1 MSNKGEDEADTT
13 TRWEQLWP
21 GSRWVLSGT
30 RVWASEPHAKTGTSD
45 ETEDNDDAKPVMK
58 EEEKVDALEKLKKD
72 KDAMMRR
79 IIQDGEDAS
88 TKAFALD
95 SGLNVVLPSKKDK
108 QQQKGGRRTRGKLR
122 AKSRAKSR
130 KKRRRKRGGTRKNA
144 GPEKP
149 IVGYYY
155 RINIYHGGQGEKV
168 LQYGNVIGK
177 YLGLAEEFH
186 DGFQGEDKKKL
197 MFRTP
202 HITDDDGP
210 RELTGEIISKIG
222 PSITY
227 INGGRRKKRTKKRRK
242 SRRKSKGRKRRRKN
256 LKKRTKRRR

>member
-1 MSNKGEDEADTT
+1 MSGQPKKVKTKKRKIPSVTT
-13 TRWEQLWP
+13 LQEI
-21 GSRWVLSGT
+21 
-30 RVWASEPHAKTGTSD
+30 D
-45 ETEDNDDAKPVMK
+45 
-58 EEEKVDALEKLKKD
+58 EEEERKAEKDLY
-72 KDAMMRR
+72 
-79 IIQDGEDAS
+79 S
-88 TKAFALD
+88 
-95 SGLNVVLPSKKDK
+95 
-108 QQQKGGRRTRGKLR
+108 GGRRTRGKLR

-149 IVGYYY
+149 IVDYYY

-177 YLGLAEEFH
+177 YLGLAEQFH
-186 DGFQGEDKKKL
+186 DGFDSIEGQKY
-197 MFRTP
+197 MFKARVP
-202 HITDDDGP
+202 DDDGD
-210 RELTGEIISKIG
+210 EIEAIGEIISIIG